1 MLTQNF
7 ATAQNSRLDTWGR
20 NNKCNNGI
28 NDNKDV
34 AFNDGEYKQYNMTAN
49 QFGQVFSKPYHVLEF
64 EAGEEE
70 WGIYFPCYEL
80 PTFKKLTGLDAE

>member
-1 MLTQNF
+1 
-7 ATAQNSRLDTWGR
+7 
-20 NNKCNNGI
+20 
-28 NDNKDV
+28 
-34 AFNDGEYKQYNMTAN
+34 MTAN